1 MPPVSLFMYAFFLCS
16 VMVQYHA
23 LGVLYHIRKSDRLAV
38 NKLVAKL
45 TRMSLKSPYAVCM
58 LVSMNKIIN
67 SYFAFENVCIRVIL
81 WSVRCMLLCILIVVF
96 LNVVK

>member
-1 MPPVSLFMYAFFLCS
+1 VCMLPYSLWQMFAFLCS

-58 LVSMNKIIN
+58 LVSIDDFRDFCSCCDN
-67 SYFAFENVCIRVIL
+67 
-81 WSVRCMLLCILIVVF
+81 
-96 LNVVK
+96 

>member
-1 MPPVSLFMYAFFLCS
+1 
-16 VMVQYHA
+16 MVQYHA

-58 LVSMNKIIN
+58 LVSMDKII
-67 SYFAFENVCIRVIL
+67 SCCFCVCL
-81 WSVRCMLLCILIVVF
+81 YQNNCMLVVCYF
-96 LNVVK
+96 VL

>member
-1 MPPVSLFMYAFFLCS
+1 VLCVLSDSLLQMFAFLCS

-58 LVSMNKIIN
+58 LVSSDGLEI
-67 SYFAFENVCIRVIL
+67 Y
-81 WSVRCMLLCILIVVF
+81 W
-96 LNVVK
+96 

>member
-1 MPPVSLFMYAFFLCS
+1 MPANLFTFAVVYAFFLCS

-58 LVSMNKIIN
+58 LVSIKK
-67 SYFAFENVCIRVIL
+67 S
-81 WSVRCMLLCILIVVF
+81 
-96 LNVVK
+96 

>member
-1 MPPVSLFMYAFFLCS
+1 MVSCTQQRPDHSVSCVLRDSSLHMFAFVYS

-58 LVSMNKIIN
+58 LVSIDNLHDFSS
-67 SYFAFENVCIRVIL
+67 SYN
-81 WSVRCMLLCILIVVF
+81 
-96 LNVVK
+96 N

>member
-1 MPPVSLFMYAFFLCS
+1 MHIFDYFS

-38 NKLVAKL
+38 SKLLAKL

-58 LVSMNKIIN
+58 LVKII
-67 SYFAFENVCIRVIL
+67 F
-81 WSVRCMLLCILIVVF
+81 
-96 LNVVK
+96 

>member
-1 MPPVSLFMYAFFLCS
+1 MLSDGLLHVFAFLCS

-58 LVSMNKIIN
+58 LVSIDSFYGFYSCYDN
-67 SYFAFENVCIRVIL
+67 
-81 WSVRCMLLCILIVVF
+81 
-96 LNVVK
+96 

>member
-1 MPPVSLFMYAFFLCS
+1 MYMLPDSLLQMFAFLCS

-58 LVSMNKIIN
+58 LVSIDSLHDFCSCCDN
-67 SYFAFENVCIRVIL
+67 
-81 WSVRCMLLCILIVVF
+81 
-96 LNVVK
+96 

>member
-1 MPPVSLFMYAFFLCS
+1 
-16 VMVQYHA
+16 MVQYHA

-58 LVSMNKIIN
+58 LVSIKDLYDLYYVMIIKQ
-67 SYFAFENVCIRVIL
+67 RR
-81 WSVRCMLLCILIVVF
+81 VRCVAHFVCMGE
-96 LNVVK
+96 VKNT